1 MRMDFNILWVENQ
14 QDLVQSQK
22 ERLELLVRREGFR
35 LQVKFVE
42 SVDAAL
48 ASLGDDVYTDHVD
61 LVLMDYD
68 LGAGKKGDEGLV
80 EVRHLIPYRD
90 VIFYSSQA
98 NELLKMVLERGV
110 EGVFCSTR
118 DDLPDR
124 CFGVFEALIKKV
136 VDIDHSRGIVMGT
149 TSDIDHF
156 VMDALVVS
164 FDRCDDDGKAAA
176 LAQVQKDLE
185 KIRERFEKAAG
196 DIASVK
202 HLSDLFDHHAFY
214 TSVDRV
220 ELLRKVLK
228 GGAPDVHK
236 SSDSTLI
243 DYIQKT
249 LPRRND
255 LAHVRVQV
263 EGFSRKLVNRK
274 NIELTAADMK
284 ALRLQ
289 LLQHHESIEGL
300 CAALKPQQ

>member
-1 MRMDFNILWVENQ
+1 MRMDFNILWVEDQ
-14 QDLVQSQK
+14 QDRVQAQRERI
-22 ERLELLVRREGFR
+22 ERLVRGEGFR
-35 LQVKFVE
+35 LQVKFVK
-42 SVDAAL
+42 SVDEAVAC
-48 ASLGDDVYTDHVD
+48 LGDDVYTDHID

-80 EVRHLIPYRD
+80 EVRYLIPYRD
-90 VIFYSSQA
+90 VIFYSSKA
-98 NELLKMVLERGV
+98 DELLKMVLERGV

-124 CFGVFEALIKKV
+124 CFGVFESLIKKV

-156 VMDALVVS
+156 VMDALVAS
-164 FDRCDDDGKAAA
+164 FDLCDDDGKAAA
-176 LAQVQKDLE
+176 IAQVHKDME
-185 KIRERFEKAAG
+185 KIRERFEK
-196 DIASVK
+196 IASNIAAVK
-202 HLSDLFDHHAFY
+202 HPSELFDHHAFY
-214 TSVDRV
+214 TSVDRL

-228 GGAPDVHK
+228 AGAYDAHK
-236 SSDSTLI
+236 ASDPSLVE
-243 DYIQKT
+243 YIQKT
-249 LPRRND
+249 LPRRNE

-289 LLQHHESIEGL
+289 LLQHHESIEVL

>member
-1 MRMDFNILWVENQ
+1 MRMDFNILWVEDQ
-14 QDLVQSQK
+14 QDRVQSFR
-22 ERLELLVRREGFR
+22 ERLERLVRGEGFR
-35 LQVKFVE
+35 LQVKFVK
-42 SVDAAL
+42 SVDEAV
-48 ASLGDDVYTDHVD
+48 ASLGDDIYTDHVD
-61 LVLMDYD
+61 LILMDYD

-90 VIFYSSQA
+90 VIFYSSKA
-98 NELLKMVLERGV
+98 DELLKMVLERGV

-124 CFGVFEALIKKV
+124 CFGVFESLIKKV

-156 VMDALVVS
+156 VMDALVAS
-164 FDRCDDDGKAAA
+164 FDRCDEDGKAAA

-185 KIRERFEKAAG
+185 KMRERFETAAG
-196 DIASVK
+196 DIAAVM

-214 TSVDRV
+214 TSVDRL

-228 GGAPDVHK
+228 TGAPDVHK
-236 SSDSTLI
+236 TSDAALI
-243 DYIQKT
+243 DYIQKA

-263 EGFSRKLVNRK
+263 NGFSRKLVNRK

-289 LLQHHESIEGL
+289 LLQHHENIEGL
-300 CAALKPQQ
+300 YAALKLQQ

>member
-14 QDLVQSQK
+14 QDLVQAQK
-22 ERLELLVRREGFR
+22 ERLELLMRREGFR

-42 SVDAAL
+42 SVDAAI

-98 NELLKMVLERGV
+98 NELLRMVLERGV

-124 CFGVFEALIKKV
+124 CFGVLEALIKKV
-136 VDIDHSRGIVMGT
+136 VDIDHSRGIVMGA

-156 VMDALVVS
+156 VMDALVAS
-164 FDRCDDDGKAAA
+164 FDCCDDDGKAAA
-176 LAQVQKDLE
+176 LAQVQKDLG
-185 KIRERFEKAAG
+185 KMRERFEKAAG
-196 DIASVK
+196 DIAAVK
-202 HLSDLFDHHAFY
+202 HLSDLFDYHAFY
-214 TSVDRV
+214 TSVDRI

-228 GGAPDVHK
+228 AGAPDAHK
-236 SSDSTLI
+236 MSDATLI
-243 DYIQKT
+243 EYIQKT

-255 LAHVRVQV
+255 LAHVRVQID
-263 EGFSRKLVNRK
+263 GFSRKLVNRK
-274 NIELTAADMK
+274 NVELTAANMK
-284 ALRLQ
+284 ELRLQ
-289 LLQHHESIEGL
+289 LLQHHESIEKL
-300 CAALKPQQ
+300 CAVLKPQ

>member
-14 QDLVQSQK
+14 QDLVQAQK

-42 SVDAAL
+42 SVDAAV

-98 NELLKMVLERGV
+98 NELVKMVLERGV

-136 VDIDHSRGIVMGT
+136 VDIDHSRGIVMGS

-156 VMDALVVS
+156 VMDALVAS

-185 KIRERFEKAAG
+185 KMRERFEKAAG
-196 DIASVK
+196 DIAAVK

-214 TSVDRV
+214 TSVDRI

-228 GGAPDVHK
+228 AGAPDAHK
-236 SSDSTLI
+236 ASDATLI
-243 DYIQKT
+243 EYIQKT

-263 EGFSRKLVNRK
+263 DGFSRKLVNRK
-274 NIELTAADMK
+274 DVELTAADMK

-300 CAALKPQQ
+300 CAALKLQQ

>member
-14 QDLVQSQK
+14 QNLVQSQK
-22 ERLELLVRREGFR
+22 ERLERLVRGQGFR

-42 SVDAAL
+42 SVDEAVAI
-48 ASLGDDVYTDHVD
+48 LGDDVFTDHVD

-68 LGAGKKGDEGLV
+68 LGAGKKGDEGLA

-98 NELLKMVLERGV
+98 NELLRMVLERGV

-118 DDLPDR
+118 DELPDR

-156 VMDALVVS
+156 VMDALVAS
-164 FDRCDDDGKAAA
+164 FDRCNDDGKAAA
-176 LAQVQKDLE
+176 LEQVQKDLE
-185 KIRERFEKAAG
+185 KMRERFERAAG
-196 DIASVK
+196 DIAAVK
-202 HLSDLFDHHAFY
+202 HLSELFDHHSFY
-214 TSVDRV
+214 TSVDRIQ
-220 ELLRKVLK
+220 LLRKVLK
-228 GGAPDVHK
+228 AGAPDDHNA
-236 SSDSTLI
+236 SDATLI
-243 DYIQKT
+243 KYIQEI

-263 EGFSRKLVNRK
+263 EGFSRKLVNRN

>member
-14 QDLVQSQK
+14 QDLVEAQK
-22 ERLELLVRREGFR
+22 DRLERLVRKEGFR
-35 LQVKFVE
+35 LRVEFVK
-42 SVDAAL
+42 SVDEAVANL
-48 ASLGDDVYTDHVD
+48 SEDVYTDHVD

-68 LGAGKKGDEGLV
+68 LGAGKTGAEGLV

-98 NELLKMVLERGV
+98 NELLKMVLQKGV

-118 DDLPDR
+118 DELPDR

-156 VMDALVVS
+156 VMDALIAS
-164 FDRCDDDGKAAA
+164 FDRCDDAGKAAA
-176 LAQVQKDLE
+176 LEQIQKDL
-185 KIRERFEKAAG
+185 KKMRERFEKAAG
-196 DIASVK
+196 DIAAVK
-202 HLSDLFDHHAFY
+202 HLSDLFDYHAFY
-214 TSVDRV
+214 TSVDRL

-228 GGAPDVHK
+228 SGAPDAHEA
-236 SSDSTLI
+236 SDAALI
-243 DYIQKT
+243 EYIQEA

-263 EGFSRKLVNRK
+263 EGFSRKLINRK
-274 NIELTAADMK
+274 NVELTAADMK
-284 ALRLQ
+284 RLRLQ
-289 LLQHHESIEGL
+289 LLQHHENIERI
-300 CAALKPQQ
+300 CMALKSQG

>member
-1 MRMDFNILWVENQ
+1 MDFNILWVEDQ
-14 QDLVQSQK
+14 QDRVQSFR
-22 ERLELLVRREGFR
+22 ERLERLVRGEGFR
-35 LQVKFVE
+35 LQVKFVK
-42 SVDAAL
+42 SVDEAV
-48 ASLGDDVYTDHVD
+48 ASLGDDIYTDHVD
-61 LVLMDYD
+61 LILMDYD

-90 VIFYSSQA
+90 VIFYSSKA
-98 NELLKMVLERGV
+98 DELLKMVLERGV

-124 CFGVFEALIKKV
+124 CFGVFESLIKKV

-156 VMDALVVS
+156 VMDALVAS
-164 FDRCDDDGKAAA
+164 FDRCDEDGKAAA

-185 KIRERFEKAAG
+185 KMRERFETAAG
-196 DIASVK
+196 DIAAVM

-214 TSVDRV
+214 TSVDRL

-228 GGAPDVHK
+228 TGAPDVHK
-236 SSDSTLI
+236 TSDAALI
-243 DYIQKT
+243 DYIQKA

-263 EGFSRKLVNRK
+263 NGFSRKLVNRK

-289 LLQHHESIEGL
+289 LLQHHENIEGL
-300 CAALKPQQ
+300 YAALKLQQ